1 MSTRNREHVSRTKVR
16 SYRGYSIIK
25 VTTEYYNIYFGCYSR
40 YPQRVEVR
48 FDFCKEG
55 DEKKPSKDYSA
66 HAMTILDCEK
76 CIDDF
81 IADDTLYFTHEERQ
95 KYIKKPNHKC
105 DYGYGYDSLMKLM
118 RQHKKADKRMKIL
131 LEDRLEDANFHTESG
146 LLCDARTSGNYDEF
160 IKFVTKEY
168 RFKEKF
174 EILTLTETKSID
186 NPKQFEEGLSK
197 VIGDYLASQGIKNT
211 EVKVTFLENW

>member
-1 MSTRNREHVSRTKVR
+1 MSKNREHVSRTKVR

-25 VTTEYYNIYFGCYSR
+25 VTTIEYFQYGDGYISR

-55 DEKKPSKDYSA
+55 DEKKPSKDYSVYA
-66 HAMTILDCEK
+66 ETILDCEK

-95 KYIKKPNHKC
+95 KYVKRPNRKY
-105 DYGYGYDSLMKLM
+105 DYGYGYDRLMKLM
-118 RQHKKADKRMKIL
+118 SQHKKADKRMKIL

-146 LLCDARTSGNYDEF
+146 LLCDARTNGNYDEF
-160 IKFVTKEY
+160 IEYVTKNY

-174 EILTLTETKSID
+174 EILTLTEAKSID

-197 VIGDYLASQGIKNT
+197 VIGDYLASQGVRNT
-211 EVKVTFLENW
+211 EIRVNFLENW